1 MKSKSPIISGMSKS
15 KLDSSRPVT
24 PKTSRTPQANKST
37 TIQTQKIPSKAI
49 LDPNKTNSILKPKIE
64 PQKLY
69 NQKKRANL
77 QAPIKPFSNTSRNFQ
92 TNPSLVAKNPTE
104 IDRKI
109 VMMSLNPQQFLDA
122 KRNSEKFISGEEN
135 SQIFA
140 NGEKKIKQLFS
151 QPNSASMIR
160 EFQRSSEVDKEVIC
174 DEKDNNTSLGFE
186 SRTHLSNRK
195 SNPDKRETLQNEAK
209 SLEAKKPQKENSEE
223 TDSLNGVRQIKNARS
238 DFNVLK
244 TEIVSHNNFIP
255 PDISE
260 KYSEF
265 EGTLEHKDK
274 SGSDEQNDDQDG
286 FFEDVNKIRRISA
299 IRPKN
304 GLKVDLSN
312 VLDQVPFEQLLVS
325 QNLAR
330 EKIEMQKI
338 IEDNE
343 EIFGES
349 ENLQTSKN
357 SKETFKSSFNQKQ
370 ETYEISEK
378 MKSKINQTRKIGN
391 DVKTE
396 LDFQNTLSFSIK
408 NQLSQ
413 ISFRNLIDQKFNN
426 SSVDVKTFV
435 RSRIEAF
442 IEDILRNFDFLNGIP
457 EDESSVL
464 LAKYT
469 SKNFHANF
477 RNRPQNLNTSQ
488 DSSFAQNTSHSRLNL
503 TRNNGHRNSSAKPV
517 GQSKRN
523 TILERTGNILEL
535 MNDPNPNLS
544 KLLEISEEEKKLKFE
559 GNENR
564 FSKDVSEKVNNVLN
578 NFILEEEIKGRDF
591 QDFGTEKK
599 LTSLI
604 IFTQKINQKNKN
616 QHISQNCFKFG
627 QTKLICDFKAKNKPR
642 QISEPVK
649 IFVNIFKEFS
659 EKTKTRFFELKDFDV
674 IFQQEKTNIN
684 SPLTSE
690 ILDRTGQQR
699 TYFFSQTGLSS
710 NSAKMFH
717 TKNIKAERQLATPD
731 KDEFLPV
738 SRNDRFRS
746 SNNIDHSVSPSKKN
760 IGQFE
765 AASPL
770 GILASLCR
778 KIIIYESKLEQLKES
793 LFANNTRSVFGIID
807 NFGFK
812 QNRILQF
819 ISFKKFIKV
828 LGFQMNEKSLLQLTN
843 FVKQVYKKQEN
854 GKNEHE
860 IVFSEFVKFILPRKQ
875 VEQCEL
881 EIARTVFDLK
891 GNQFIDETELRI
903 LKSIFLVFLKK
914 LDDISRIVKSVEWS
928 KVQLIFDAAKSEDS
942 LISKDKIVGILGQFG
957 MPVQSDHV
965 FFVLRDFGVFD
976 GFNLNEND
984 FKAFFKMS
992 AWQ

>member
-1 MKSKSPIISGMSKS
+1 MKSKSLLISTMSKS

-24 PKTSRTPQANKST
+24 PKTSRTPQAIKPS
-37 TIQTQKIPSKAI
+37 TIQPQKIPSKAN

-64 PQKLY
+64 LPKLY
-69 NQKKRANL
+69 NQKKPADL
-77 QAPIKPFSNTSRNFQ
+77 QAPIKLFSNTSRNFQ
-92 TNPSLVAKNPTE
+92 TNPSLVAKNKTE

-109 VMMSLNPQQFLDA
+109 VMMSLNPQQFLEA
-122 KRNSEKFISGEEN
+122 KRNSEKYILGEEN

-140 NGEKKIKQLFS
+140 NGEKNKKQLFS
-151 QPNSASMIR
+151 QPNSASMIL
-160 EFQRSSEVDKEVIC
+160 EFQRSSEVGNEVIC
-174 DEKDNNTSLGFE
+174 DEEDNNKSIGFE

-195 SNPDKRETLQNEAK
+195 SNLDKRESLKNQAK
-209 SLEAKKPQKENSEE
+209 SLEAKKSQPENSEE
-223 TDSLNGVRQIKNARS
+223 TGSLNEVRQIKNVRS
-238 DFNVLK
+238 DFKFPK
-244 TEIVSHNNFIP
+244 TETVSPNNIIP
-255 PDISE
+255 HDIPE

-265 EGTLEHKDK
+265 ERTLEHKDK
-274 SGSDEQNDDQDG
+274 RGSGEQNDDQGG
-286 FFEDVNKIRRISA
+286 FFEDFNKIRRISA
-299 IRPKN
+299 ILPKN

-343 EIFGES
+343 EVFGES
-349 ENLQTSKN
+349 ENLQTSLN
-357 SKETFKSSFNQKQ
+357 SKETFKSSFSQKQ

-378 MKSKINQTRKIGN
+378 MKLEINKIKTIGN

-396 LDFQNTLSFSIK
+396 LDFQNTLDFSIK
-408 NQLSQ
+408 NKLSQ
-413 ISFRNLIDQKFNN
+413 ITFRNLIDQKFNN

-435 RSRIEAF
+435 RSRIEGF
-442 IEDILRNFDFLNGIP
+442 IEDILMNFDFIDAIQ
-457 EDESSVL
+457 EDQSSVL

-477 RNRPQNLNTSQ
+477 RNRPQNSNNSQ
-488 DSSFAQNTSHSRLNL
+488 DSSFAQNTSYSRLNL
-503 TRNNGHRNSSAKPV
+503 TRNNGPRNSSAKPV

-523 TILERTGNILEL
+523 TILERTGNILEM
-535 MNDPNPNLS
+535 MNDPNANLS
-544 KLLEISEEEKKLKFE
+544 KLLEISKEEKRFNFE

-564 FSKDVSEKVNNVLN
+564 LSKDDLENVKNGLNNV
-578 NFILEEEIKGRDF
+578 ILGEEIKGPDF
-591 QDFGTEKK
+591 QDLGTSKK
-599 LTSLI
+599 LTSLP
-604 IFTQKINQKNKN
+604 IFSQKINQKNKKL
-616 QHISQNCFKFG
+616 HISQNCFKFG
-627 QTKLICDFKAKNKPR
+627 QKKFICDFKAKNKPR
-642 QISEPVK
+642 KISEPAK
-649 IFVNIFKEFS
+649 IFVNIFKEFVK
-659 EKTKTRFFELKDFDV
+659 KTKTRFFELKDLNV
-674 IFQQEKTNIN
+674 IFQQEKTNAN
-684 SPLTSE
+684 SPVTFD
-690 ILDRTGQQR
+690 ILDRTGHQR
-699 TYFFSQTGLSS
+699 THFFSQTGMSS
-710 NSAKMFH
+710 HSAKIFH
-717 TKNIKAERQLATPD
+717 PKNIKAERQLATPD

-746 SNNIDHSVSPSKKN
+746 PSNIDHSASPSKKN

-765 AASPL
+765 AGSPL
-770 GILASLCR
+770 GILTSLCR

-793 LFANNTRSVFGIID
+793 LFANNTRSVFSIID

-819 ISFKKFIKV
+819 ISFKNFIKV
-828 LGFQMNEKSLLQLTN
+828 LGFQINEKSLLQLTN

-860 IVFSEFVKFILPRKQ
+860 IVISEFVNFILPRKQ

-914 LDDISRIVKSVEWS
+914 LDDISKIVKSVEWS
-928 KVQLIFDAAKSEDS
+928 KVQVIFDAAKSEDS
-942 LISKDKIVGILGQFG
+942 LISKDKIVGVLGQFG

-965 FFVLRDFGVFD
+965 FFVLRDFGVSD
-976 GFNLNEND
+976 GFSLDETD